1 MADILVVVE
10 GSAKKVYRDMGDGTW
25 AEVVCLAATPSIDI
39 GDVQLLAGTALVG
52 KVGIDQTT
60 PGTTNAITFAV
71 PTSYASAAY
80 EASAVIKA
88 SAGTLYGLSGYNS
101 GPAQWIEIHNT
112 TTLPANGA
120 TPVIAFKVSAAR
132 NFSWRASRGYPM
144 TTGIVACNST
154 TDPTK
159 TLGAADIRFNAEYS

>member
-60 PGTTNAITFAV
+60 PGTTNRVTATLDAETTKVIGTINVAASQTIATTIAV
-71 PTSYASAAY
+71 PSSYARS
-80 EASAVIKA
+80 E
-88 SAGTLYGLSGYNS
+88 
-101 GPAQWIEIHNT
+101 E
-112 TTLPANGA
+112 
-120 TPVIAFKVSAAR
+120 
-132 NFSWRASRGYPM
+132 
-144 TTGIVACNST
+144 
-154 TDPTK
+154 
-159 TLGAADIRFNAEYS
+159 

>member
-60 PGTTNAITFAV
+60 PGTTNRVTATLDAETTKVIGTINVAASQTIATTIAV
-71 PTSYASAAY
+71 PSSYASAAY

-88 SAGTLYGLSGYNS
+88 SAGTLYGLSGYKH
-101 GPAQWIEIHNT
+101 GPA
-112 TTLPANGA
+112 PR
-120 TPVIAFKVSAAR
+120 V
-132 NFSWRASRGYPM
+132 
-144 TTGIVACNST
+144 
-154 TDPTK
+154 
-159 TLGAADIRFNAEYS
+159 